1 MSLTLEKKILEK
13 LQKNNINI
21 LETPGI
27 LSIRHGVFAW
37 GVSIEDAF
45 KNAEIIEYIAEL
57 NYLTNVINPDSKK
70 IEEYIAN
77 KHFNRKNGPNSYYG
91 Q

>member
-1 MSLTLEKKILEK
+1 MEY
-13 LQKNNINI
+13 
-21 LETPGI
+21 
-27 LSIRHGVFAW
+27 FAW

-57 NYLTNVINPDSKK
+57 NYLTNIINPDSKK